1 MQFSKAIKLFSIFTI
16 IFFIIIQF
24 CNAKITTSDSLKNL
38 LNSSNID
45 TNKVIVLYKLAS
57 EYREKQ
63 SELALK
69 YSNQAIELSMSLN
82 YVRGI
87 VQSYRIKA
95 NIYYSQSK
103 YSEAISSFMLC
114 LNYYSRYKNIL
125 LKNTDDKYTLA
136 GIYNAIGVILYY
148 QADYDESL
156 SYYLKSINIFEEIDN
171 KKGISD
177 CYNNIGIIYQNQN
190 NNSKALYYHFKSLA
204 IKYELNDTI
213 GEATSYNNIG
223 EIYRSQNQ
231 FEKALNYYY
240 KGLNIKENTND
251 ISGIS
256 TACNNIGYIYLE
268 TNKLDSAFA
277 FITRS
282 VNYSLET
289 GDRFNI
295 AESYL
300 SMGEYFKKIKNYS
313 KSENYYLKA
322 YNLSKELGAP
332 EIIIKSA
339 ENLSEISSISENYK
353 QAFYYFKD
361 FKNITDKLHTEEKIK
376 KMTQLELQHE
386 FDKKQ
391 KESEFKEQQ
400 LSLVQKS
407 KLKRQKIISY
417 ASTISLVLTLLLVFV
432 IYRNYKNK
440 KHLTISLMNQKKE
453 LENEKKKSD
462 KLLLNILPIEIADEL
477 KTFGKAS
484 VKQYNMVSVMF
495 ADFKGFTMLC
505 EEISPFELI
514 NELDHYFEKID
525 LIIEQNKI
533 EKIKTAGDSYMCAGG
548 VPVANKSNP
557 IDMVLAALAIQK
569 YMKEVNEEKAK
580 LGKPLWQMRIGIHTG
595 ALLAGVI
602 GKNKFAYDIWG
613 DTVNVA
619 ARLEST
625 AMVEKINVS
634 GETFQ
639 HIRNYFDCTFRGRI
653 SAKNKGEIDMY
664 FVDRIKTEYSLDS
677 EGYLPNNR
685 LISEIK
691 EINKEIC

>member
-1 MQFSKAIKLFSIFTI
+1 MKYSKVIKTSQI
-16 IFFIIIQF
+16 FIIIFIIIIQI
-24 CNAKITTSDSLKNL
+24 CNAKVSTIDSLKNL

-45 TNKVIVLYKLAS
+45 TNRVLTLNELAILYNEDKS
-57 EYREKQ
+57 D
-63 SELALK
+63 LALK
-69 YSNQAIELSMSLN
+69 YINQSIELSMTLN

-103 YSEAISSFMLC
+103 YSEAISNFMLC

-125 LKNTDDKYTLA
+125 LINDSDKNQLA
-136 GIYNAIGVILYY
+136 EIYNIIGVILYY

-156 SYYLKSINIFEEIDN
+156 SYYLKSIGVYEETDN
-171 KKGISD
+171 KNGISN

-190 NNSKALYYHFKSLA
+190 DNSKALFYHFKSLS
-204 IKYELNDTI
+204 IKYELKDSL

-240 KGLNIKENTND
+240 KGLKIKENTND
-251 ISGIS
+251 IGGIA

-268 TNKLDSAFA
+268 TNKLDSAFS
-277 FITRS
+277 FINRS
-282 VNYSLET
+282 LNYSLKT
-289 GDRFNI
+289 GEKFDI

-300 SMGEYFKKIKNYS
+300 SMGEYYKKIKNYS
-313 KSENYYLKA
+313 MAEKYYLNA
-322 YNLSKELGAP
+322 YNLSKELGTP
-332 EIIIKSA
+332 EIISKAS
-339 ENLSEISSISENYK
+339 EKLSEINSISGNYK
-353 QAFYYFKD
+353 QAYDYFKD
-361 FKNITDKLHTEEKIK
+361 FKSITDKLHNEEKIK

-386 FDKKQ
+386 FDEKQ

-417 ASTISLVLTLLLVFV
+417 ASLISLLLTLLLVFV

-453 LENEKKKSD
+453 LEKEKKKAD
-462 KLLLNILPIEIADEL
+462 KLLLNILPLEIAEEL
-477 KTFGKAS
+477 KKYGKAS
-484 VKQYNMVSVMF
+484 VKHYNMVSVMF

-569 YMKEVNEEKAK
+569 YMKEVNTEKRK
-580 LGKPLWQMRIGIHTG
+580 NNKTLWQMRIGIHTG
-595 ALLAGVI
+595 SLLAGVI

-613 DTVNVA
+613 DTVNIA

-625 AMVEKINVS
+625 AETEKINVS

-653 SAKNKGEIDMY
+653 TAKNKGEIDMY
-664 FVDRIKTEYSLDS
+664 FVERIKPEYSSDT

-685 LISEIK
+685 LIIEIK
-691 EINKEIC
+691 EINKTEL

>member
-1 MQFSKAIKLFSIFTI
+1 MKYSKVIKTSQI
-16 IFFIIIQF
+16 FIIIFIIIIQI
-24 CNAKITTSDSLKNL
+24 CNAKVSTIDSLKNL

-45 TNKVIVLYKLAS
+45 TNRVLTLNELAILYNEDKS
-57 EYREKQ
+57 D
-63 SELALK
+63 LALK
-69 YSNQAIELSMSLN
+69 YINQSIELSMTLN

-103 YSEAISSFMLC
+103 YSEAISNFMLC

-125 LKNTDDKYTLA
+125 LINDSDKNQLA
-136 GIYNAIGVILYY
+136 EIYNIIGVILYY

-156 SYYLKSINIFEEIDN
+156 SYYLKSIGVYEETDN
-171 KKGISD
+171 KNGISN
-177 CYNNIGIIYQNQN
+177 CYNNIGI
-190 NNSKALYYHFKSLA
+190 
-204 IKYELNDTI
+204 
-213 GEATSYNNIG
+213 G
-223 EIYRSQNQ
+223 
-231 FEKALNYYY
+231 
-240 KGLNIKENTND
+240 
-251 ISGIS
+251 GIA

-268 TNKLDSAFA
+268 TNKLDSAFS
-277 FITRS
+277 FINRS
-282 VNYSLET
+282 LNYSLKT
-289 GDRFNI
+289 GEKFDI

-300 SMGEYFKKIKNYS
+300 SMGEYYKKIKNYS
-313 KSENYYLKA
+313 MAEKYYLNA
-322 YNLSKELGAP
+322 YNLSKELGTP
-332 EIIIKSA
+332 EIISKAS
-339 ENLSEISSISENYK
+339 EKLSEINSISGNYK
-353 QAFYYFKD
+353 QAYDYFKD
-361 FKNITDKLHTEEKIK
+361 FKSITDKLHNEEKIK

-386 FDKKQ
+386 FDETQ

-417 ASTISLVLTLLLVFV
+417 ASLISLLLTLLLVFV

-453 LENEKKKSD
+453 LEKEKKKAD
-462 KLLLNILPIEIADEL
+462 KLLLNILPLEIAEEL
-477 KTFGKAS
+477 KKYGKAS
-484 VKQYNMVSVMF
+484 VKHYNMVSVMF

-569 YMKEVNEEKAK
+569 YMKEVNTEKRK
-580 LGKPLWQMRIGIHTG
+580 NNKTLWQMRIGIHTG
-595 ALLAGVI
+595 SLLAGVI

-613 DTVNVA
+613 DTVNIA

-625 AMVEKINVS
+625 AETEKINVS

-653 SAKNKGEIDMY
+653 TAKNKGEIDMY
-664 FVDRIKTEYSLDS
+664 FVERIKPEYSSDT

-685 LISEIK
+685 LIIEIK
-691 EINKEIC
+691 EINKTEL